1 MILITGGAGFV
12 GSNLAIAIK
21 KNNPKK
27 NIVVIDNLKRRG
39 SELNLLRLKE
49 NKINF
54 IHGDIR
60 NAEDLE
66 ISKSNVS
73 TIVECSAEPSVVAGY
88 NDQLSYLFNTN
99 LLGTLN
105 CLNLAK
111 KHKSNFIFL
120 SSNRIYPFE
129 KINKI
134 KFIESS
140 TRFEMSQKQS
150 LPGVNKFGVD
160 ENFSIHGPKTF
171 YGTSKLSSEF
181 IIQEYSHAYNLKT
194 IINRC
199 GVIAGPW
206 QMGKIDQGIFSY
218 WMMHHYFKKELSYM
232 NFGSLGKQVRDLIH
246 VDDLSRL
253 IIKQLASINKIN
265 NKIYNVGG
273 GIKSNLSLL
282 ETSNLCSE
290 ITGNHIKIK
299 KNKITRQND
308 IRLYISNINKVKKD
322 YSWEIKNNPKNILT
336 DIFEWIE
343 KNETN
348 LKKYFA

>member
-1 MILITGGAGFV
+1 
-12 GSNLAIAIK
+12 
-21 KNNPKK
+21 
-27 NIVVIDNLKRRG
+27 
-39 SELNLLRLKE
+39 
-49 NKINF
+49 
-54 IHGDIR
+54 
-60 NAEDLE
+60 
-66 ISKSNVS
+66 
-73 TIVECSAEPSVVAGY
+73 
-88 NDQLSYLFNTN
+88 
-99 LLGTLN
+99 
-105 CLNLAK
+105 
-111 KHKSNFIFL
+111 
-120 SSNRIYPFE
+120 
-129 KINKI
+129 
-134 KFIESS
+134 
-140 TRFEMSQKQS
+140 
-150 LPGVNKFGVD
+150 
-160 ENFSIHGPKTF
+160 
-171 YGTSKLSSEF
+171 
-181 IIQEYSHAYNLKT
+181 
-194 IINRC
+194 
-199 GVIAGPW
+199 
-206 QMGKIDQGIFSY
+206 
-218 WMMHHYFKKELSYM
+218 M

-299 KNKITRQND
+299 KNNITRQND